1 MIMFNDKVR
10 RNMRGKKKKILI
22 VDDDFA
28 SRRLVEQIIRS
39 KFTCDISHAQDGSEG
54 LQTMLRE
61 APDLVILDMVM
72 PFMNGMQVLET
83 MKRSAKLSQIPVI
96 ACTAVGDTSVAKQ
109 IISYGVKHYI
119 VKPIDKNTLVEKVSI
134 FVETSDITS

>member
-1 MIMFNDKVR
+1 MFNDKVR

-83 MKRSAKLSQIPVI
+83 MKRSANLSQIPVI

>member
-1 MIMFNDKVR
+1 
-10 RNMRGKKKKILI
+10 MRGKKKKILI

-83 MKRSAKLSQIPVI
+83 MKRSANLSQIPVI
-96 ACTAVGDTSVAKQ
+96 ACTAVGNTSVAKQ

>member
-1 MIMFNDKVR
+1 MFNDKVR

-109 IISYGVKHYI
+109 IISYGVQHYI